1 MMNRNEIKKYL
12 DGYRINMAKAGR
24 LKDEMENFTAS
35 APSILKEIEE
45 CIKQSGMIEGV
56 IISHKNICQR
66 EIMLRKYI
74 YGQTLEKIAEE
85 LNYSPRHIQRILNDA
100 VDSLGEKI
108 VKS

>member
-1 MMNRNEIKKYL
+1 MMNRAEVKKYL
-12 DGYRINMAKAGR
+12 EGYRNNMARAGR
-24 LKDEMENFTAS
+24 LKGEMENFTAS
-35 APSILKEIEE
+35 APSILNEIEE

-74 YGQTLEKIAEE
+74 YGQTIEKIAEE

-100 VDSLGEKI
+100 VEAIGTKMN
-108 VKS
+108 

>member
-1 MMNRNEIKKYL
+1 MMNRNEVKKYL
-12 DGYRINMAKAGR
+12 DGYRVNMAKVSR
-24 LKDEMENFTAS
+24 LKCQMENFTAS
-35 APSILKEIEE
+35 APSIVREIED
-45 CIKQSGMIEGV
+45 CIKQSGMIEGM

-100 VDSLGEKI
+100 VEQLGSKI
-108 VKS
+108 N